1 MVPVELEVPAA
12 WDAVD
17 PCVVHKSRAQLEEWS
32 SRLIMLLDGTG
43 GPFSSCPVLRSDF
56 TDVFS
61 PKEGVREGWAACLES
76 TVLISDNENF
86 VTTAR
91 RSSRAHPV
99 GQCWD
104 LWHQYWDAVEAHEAA
119 MILKVESHVSEWFLW
134 CPNPVLLS
142 GCCSQHAVCLC
153 FKFFFCDALSGMV
166 HLHHGSVC

>member
-61 PKEGVREGWAACLES
+61 PKEGVREGWRLAWSPWFSSLTTKTLSRLRGGVGRILLASVGTCG

-91 RSSRAHPV
+91 RSRAHLV

-104 LWHQYWDAVEAHEAA
+104 LWH
-119 MILKVESHVSEWFLW
+119 
-134 CPNPVLLS
+134 
-142 GCCSQHAVCLC
+142 
-153 FKFFFCDALSGMV
+153 
-166 HLHHGSVC
+166 GSDL